1 MPDAW
6 AVGVVL
12 IPFFIWRERNS
23 RLFEAIERQPA
34 ASFHALLSSIKEIS
48 FSFKRPVRNQ
58 ADLLCARLLHI
69 PILPCPRQVIQE
81 VWWSRPLVGWVKLN
95 SDGCSLGNP
104 GRAGAGGIL
113 RDVTAIPIGAFGIF
127 LGISSNIL
135 AEFSA
140 VLHGILLAKE
150 KGVTC
155 LWIECDSTAV
165 WMAFQGRS
173 IPWQTFYLLS
183 RPDGSIKLYEFVV
196 ILGAFTVVLAQIP
209 SFHSLRHIN
218 LLSLI
223 LCLTYSICATA
234 ASVYIGNSNKGPP
247 KDYSVQGNPDNR
259 IFNAFN
265 GIAIIATAYG
275 NGMIPEIQA
284 TIAPPVKGKMFKGLC
299 VCYVVVII
307 TFFGVSISGYWAFGN
322 QAAGTLLTN
331 FFSNGEPLVPKWFLY
346 IINALTFI
354 QVAPVGLVYLQPTNE
369 ILERMFAD
377 PQKGEFSKRNVVPR
391 LISRSI
397 SIAMATLIAAM
408 LPFFGDINGVIGAFG
423 FIPLDFVLPVIF
435 YNITFRPTKLSPIF
449 WLNTFIATVFSVV
462 AVISAVAA
470 VRQITLDAGTYR
482 LFANV

>member
-1 MPDAW
+1 MAAQTHEPITKKKLDAGALFVLKSKGSW
-6 AVGVVL
+6 LHCGYHLTTAIVAPPVLSLPFAVASLGWIGGVVFL
-12 IPFFIWRERNS
+12 MIA
-23 RLFEAIERQPA
+23 AIVTFY
-34 ASFHALLSSIKEIS
+34 SYNLLSLVLEHHAHKG
-48 FSFKRPVRNQ
+48 N
-58 ADLLCARLLHI
+58 RLLRFRDMADHI
-69 PILPCPRQVIQE
+69 LGPGWGKYFVAPVQFVVCYGCVIA
-81 VWWSRPLVGWVKLN
+81 S
-95 SDGCSLGNP
+95 
-104 GRAGAGGIL
+104 
-113 RDVTAIPIGAFGIF
+113 
-127 LGISSNIL
+127 
-135 AEFSA
+135 
-140 VLHGILLAKE
+140 ILLGAQCMK
-150 KGVTC
+150 
-155 LWIECDSTAV
+155 
-165 WMAFQGRS
+165 
-173 IPWQTFYLLS
+173 TFYLLS
-183 RPDGSIKLYEFVV
+183 RPDGSMKLYEFVI

-223 LCLTYSICATA
+223 LCVTYDICATA

-247 KDYSVQGNPDNR
+247 KDYSVQGNIENR

-265 GIAIIATAYG
+265 AIAIIATAYG

-322 QAAGTLLTN
+322 QAAGTVLTN

-346 IINALTFI
+346 MINALTFI
-354 QVAPVGLVYLQPTNE
+354 QVAAVGLVYLQPTNE
-369 ILERMFAD
+369 ILERTFAD

-397 SIAMATLIAAM
+397 SIAIATLIAAM

-449 WLNTFIATVFSVV
+449 WLNILIATIFSVV

-470 VRQITLDAGTYR
+470 VRQISLDAGTYR